1 MTSTPTSSTT
11 QTLPTVL
18 LVGATGLVG
27 QQLLQRLAQDP
38 AVGTVRALVRRPIE
52 APSAKVQVCVANF
65 DRLEAHT
72 DWLAA
77 DWVFCALGT
86 TIATA
91 GSRAAFRQVD
101 FDYPLQVAQL
111 AKAQGARRFMLV
123 SAAGA
128 NARSRIFYSRVKGE
142 LEEAIAALGFESA
155 TFAQPSFLA
164 GERAEVR
171 LGERIALKLG
181 WLMPELYR
189 PVEAR
194 QVAQALLNAAKTGPM
209 GVHRLSNTAM
219 RRLP

>member
-1 MTSTPTSSTT
+1 MTSTPTSSTS
-11 QTLPTVL
+11 QTLPTAL

-27 QQLLQRLAQDP
+27 QQLLQLLVQDP
-38 AVGTVRALVRRPIE
+38 AVGAVRALVRRPIE

-77 DWVFCALGT
+77 DWVFCAMGT

-91 GSRAAFRQVD
+91 GSRPAFRQVD

-128 NARSRIFYSRVKGE
+128 NARSKIFYSRVKGE

-181 WLMPELYR
+181 WLMPEAYR
-189 PVEAR
+189 PVQAR